1 MNIVRFSIRAI
12 RKAGL
17 RRFLAIVAVKSYR
30 SLFEKNFAA
39 RGRTARIT
47 ESIGF
52 NGVLPLEASTATR
65 FKKEF
70 PSAFLSLLASA
81 QKLRTQEFEF
91 LGLANRFDKKINWH
105 LDPMTKREW
114 RKEVYRE
121 ISLHYDGSP
130 SDVKPVWELNRH
142 QYFVILAQA
151 FYLSGDRA
159 YLDELIAQWLDWI
172 EENPYRI
179 GINWASPLEIGIRL
193 ISWTLAFQ
201 FIEAY
206 LSKRDRTT
214 IIRSL
219 WQQSSFLSSHLSVDK
234 VVRTNHLIGEAAGLF
249 IVASSFAFEES
260 EKWIV
265 KAYRILEEEIRTQV
279 FTDGVVKEQSSSYQL
294 FDVDF
299 FLLAYVKATHTH
311 RIFSIEYAERLLE
324 SIRCLHS
331 LQTPDHRLPPFGD
344 NDDGRGFRLRE
355 SNYSGNASGVIGI
368 GAVVFHDKTLSTSDY
383 CNEESFWLLTE
394 AEWKSANS
402 QVINPQ
408 AETCTI
414 FKEGGHVILRNGR
427 SSTSDYCFFR
437 AGSFGLGEEGF
448 SSHSHNDLF
457 SPIIYL
463 NGNLVLT
470 DTGTSV
476 YLGKDDERDYL
487 RSAAAHNATFPASWK
502 FFETK
507 RWFGWKNIL
516 NGTILRKTQTADEIR
531 IECAYEATKRFPYKR
546 TMIYKPL
553 TRQFQIEDLFTENT
567 NGVHTYF
574 HLDSGLSL
582 RMQKEEVLILRKDAP
597 VAYCTFP
604 DNLQLNV
611 EEGWISKSYGV
622 KESSVILHFTWN
634 ATARVPAVFTF
645 AAS

>member
-1 MNIVRFSIRAI
+1 MNFLRFCIRAI

-17 RRFLAIVAVKSYR
+17 RRFLAIVAAKSYR
-30 SLFEKNFAA
+30 SLLEKSLDA
-39 RGRTARIT
+39 RARTAQVS
-47 ESIGF
+47 EMIGF
-52 NGVLPLEASTATR
+52 TGVLPLEASTATR
-65 FKKEF
+65 FKRVF
-70 PSAFLSLLASA
+70 PTGFLSLLGSA
-81 QKLRTQEFEF
+81 QRIRRHEFGF
-91 LGLANRFDKKINWH
+91 LGLAYRFDKKINWH
-105 LDPMTKREW
+105 LDPATKGEW

-121 ISLHYDGSP
+121 ISLHYNGSP

-172 EENPYRI
+172 DENPYRI

-206 LSKRDRTT
+206 VSKKDRTT

-219 WQQSSFLSSHLSVDK
+219 WQQSSFLSSHLSLDK
-234 VVRTNHLIGEAAGLF
+234 IVRTNHLIGEAAGLF
-249 IVASSFAFEES
+249 IVASSFTFKES
-260 EKWIV
+260 EKWV
-265 KAYRILEEEIRTQV
+265 TKAHGILEEEIRTQV

-299 FLLAYVKATHTH
+299 FLLAYVTAAHSH
-311 RIFSIEYAERLLE
+311 RSFSVEYAERLLQ
-324 SIRCLHS
+324 SIRCLHF
-331 LQTPDHRLPPFGD
+331 LQTPDHRLPLFGD
-344 NDDGRGFRLRE
+344 GDNGRGFRLRE
-355 SNYSGNASGVIGI
+355 SDYSENASGVIGI
-368 GAVVFHDKTLSTSDY
+368 GAEVFRDKTLSTSRY

-408 AETCTI
+408 AETCRI
-414 FKEGGHVILRNGR
+414 FKEGGHVVLRSGG

-437 AGSFGLGEEGF
+437 AGPFGLGGDGF

-470 DTGTSV
+470 DTGSSV

-487 RSAAAHNATFPASWK
+487 RSAAAHNTTFPALWK
-502 FFETK
+502 FFETN

-516 NGTILRKTQTADEIR
+516 NGTILQNTQTAEEIR
-531 IECAYEATKRFPYKR
+531 IECGYEATKKVPYKR
-546 TMIYKPL
+546 TIIYKPL
-553 TRQFQIEDLFTENT
+553 TRQYQIEDLFTENII
-567 NGVHTYF
+567 GAHSYF
-574 HLDSGLSL
+574 HLDSGLSV
-582 RMQKEEVLILRKDAP
+582 RVQKEEVLILKKDAP
-597 VAYCTFP
+597 AARCTFP
-604 DNLQLNV
+604 DNLQLNI

-645 AAS
+645 AVS

>member
-1 MNIVRFSIRAI
+1 MNIVRFCIQAI

-17 RRFLAIVAVKSYR
+17 RRFLTIVAVKSFR
-30 SLFEKNFAA
+30 SLFEKDFNTHTQ
-39 RGRTARIT
+39 TAQMI

-52 NGVLPLEASTATR
+52 TGVLPLEASTATR

-70 PSAFLSLLASA
+70 PSPFLSLLASA
-81 QKLRTQEFEF
+81 QKLRRHEFEF
-91 LGLANRFDKKINWH
+91 LGLTNRFDKKINWH
-105 LDPMTKREW
+105 LDPTTKREW
-114 RKEVYRE
+114 RKVVYRE
-121 ISLHYDGSP
+121 ISLLYDGSP

-142 QYFVILAQA
+142 QYFIILAQA

-159 YLDELIAQWLDWI
+159 YLDDLIAQWLDWI
-172 EENPYRI
+172 DENPYCI

-201 FIEAY
+201 FIESY
-206 LSKRDRTT
+206 LSKSDRTT

-219 WQQSSFLSSHLSVDK
+219 WQQTSFLSSHLSVDK
-234 VVRTNHLIGEAAGLF
+234 IVLTNHLIGEAAGLF
-249 IVASSFAFEES
+249 IAASSFTFQES

-265 KAYRILEEEIRTQV
+265 KAHRILEEEIRSQV

-299 FLLAYVKATHTH
+299 FLLAYVKSVHSN
-311 RIFSIEYAERLLE
+311 RFFSSEYAERLLQ
-324 SIRCLHS
+324 SIRYLYF
-331 LQTPDHRLPPFGD
+331 LQTPDLRLPQFGD
-344 NDDGRGFRLRE
+344 GDDGRGFRLRE

-368 GAVVFHDKTLSTSDY
+368 GGSVFHDKILNTSHY

-394 AEWKSANS
+394 AEWKSAHT

-408 AETCTI
+408 ADTCTI
-414 FKEGGHVILRNGR
+414 FKEGGHVILRNGG

-463 NGNLVLT
+463 NGNLILT

-487 RSAAAHNATFPASWK
+487 RSAAAHNSTFPASWR
-502 FFETK
+502 FFESK
-507 RWFGWKNIL
+507 RWFGWKNIM
-516 NGTILRKTQTADEIR
+516 NGTILRNTQTAGEIR
-531 IECAYEATKRFPYKR
+531 VECGYELTKRVPYKR
-546 TMIYKPL
+546 SIIYIPF
-553 TRQFQIEDLFTENT
+553 TRQFQIEDLFTENIQD
-567 NGVHTYF
+567 VHAYF
-574 HLDSGLSL
+574 HLDGGLSVRL
-582 RMQKEEVLILRKDAP
+582 QNEEVLILKKDTL
-597 VAYCTFP
+597 VARCTFP
-604 DNLQLNV
+604 DKLQLNI

-622 KESSVILHFTWN
+622 KESSMILHFTWN
-634 ATARVPAVFTF
+634 AIARVPAVFTF